1 MTRTDVR
8 VHAPEGTDERLLAG
22 LRAAGAE
29 VLPDASGDADVDL
42 VTAPGGLAAAGPR
55 TWVLPGALPSDA
67 AWRDGEVDD
76 ATREALGAAR
86 WVLCAD
92 ESSRALLEAEAPDA
106 ARRTAVLDAADPAP
120 ALRRLVERTFPTHP
134 ALAGRPTP
142 LKVVVAGHDLGFI
155 AGIVEYLRSLR
166 EVEVRIDHV
175 AVFARHDEAA
185 SRAHVEWAD
194 VVVCEWLSPVAAW
207 YSRHRRS
214 GQRLVVRLHRME
226 LYNDWTEHVDI
237 DGIDQ
242 VVCVSPHYRR
252 LTLERTGWSPDKVVC
267 IPNYVDCDLFDR
279 PKLPGA
285 ERNLGFIGVV
295 PSRKRLDLA
304 LDVLEQLRS
313 DDLRWTLFVKTKMW
327 WDYPWSWRDD
337 AERAHAEAVL
347 ARIQTSP
354 LLADAVVFDE
364 HGADV
369 AAWMRKIGYV
379 LSTSDDESFHL
390 APAEGMAGGAL
401 PVVRAWPGSDTIY
414 DTRWLHEDAASMGSW
429 ISAAASDGS
438 WEERSRF
445 ARAQVRESID
455 LRRVCEQFVEVLLHD
470 LPGEVAG
477 ETLARQPKPADL
489 S

>member
-1 MTRTDVR
+1 MPRPDLR
-8 VHAPEGTDERLLAG
+8 VHAPAGTDERVLG
-22 LRAAGAE
+22 GFRAAGATVLTGAE
-29 VLPDASGDADVDL
+29 VDADVEL
-42 VTAPGGLAAAGPR
+42 VAAADALSAAGSR
-55 TWVLPGALPSDA
+55 SWVLPTALPPDRALRAGDVAEDA
-67 AWRDGEVDD
+67 LAGI
-76 ATREALGAAR
+76 GAAR
-86 WVLCAD
+86 WVLCRD
-92 ESSRALLEAEAPDA
+92 EAGRALLESAVPDA
-106 ARRTAVLDAADPAP
+106 ARRTAVLDPADPDP
-120 ALRRLVERTFPTHP
+120 TLHRLVERTFPTHP
-134 ALAGRPTP
+134 ALAGRTQP

-185 SRAHVEWAD
+185 SQSHVDWAD

-207 YSRHRRS
+207 YSRRRRP

-226 LYNDWTEHVDI
+226 LYNDWTEQVDI

-242 VVCVSPHYRR
+242 VVCVSPHYRY
-252 LTLERTGWSPDKVVC
+252 LTLQRTGWPEHKVVC

-279 PKLPGA
+279 PKLLGA

-304 LDVLEQLRS
+304 LDVLETLRA
-313 DDLRWTLFVKTKMW
+313 DDPRWTLFVKTKMW
-327 WDYPWSWRDD
+327 WDYPWSWRNPE
-337 AERAHAEAVL
+337 ERAHAEEVL

-401 PVVRAWPGSDTIY
+401 PVVRAWPGAETIY
-414 DTRWLHEDAASMGSW
+414 DTRWLHEDAGAMAAWIAATAADGTWASR
-429 ISAAASDGS
+429 SD
-438 WEERSRF
+438 F
-445 ARAQVRESID
+445 ARAQVRASID
-455 LRRVCEQFVEVLLHD
+455 VRRVCEQFVEVLLGD
-470 LPGEVAG
+470 LPGDVAG
-477 ETLARQPKPADL
+477 STLARRPEAVPD
-489 S
+489 